1 MHPSKGEA
9 VNWAEATAEVGG
21 FAAGFRNHR
30 TQFGERK
37 RAKDG
42 KNRADDPGRKNDGDA
57 ASFAGHFGRLQEDA
71 GANHCADNDGRG
83 GPGAQPANEFETFF
97 GHVTSNKVLV
107 NRSAL
112 ANWGAAAAV
121 APTRETPQT
130 TLCGP
135 FGVDRTT
142 MAPITKV
149 TIEPSMKTH
158 VYASLGN

>member
-9 VNWAEATAEVGG
+9 VNWAEATAEIGV

-71 GANHCADNDGRG
+71 RDNHGADKDSRG
-83 GPGAQPANEFETFF
+83 GPGAHTANDFESFYA
-97 GHVTSNKVLV
+97 HVTS
-107 NRSAL
+107 
-112 ANWGAAAAV
+112 
-121 APTRETPQT
+121 
-130 TLCGP
+130 
-135 FGVDRTT
+135 
-142 MAPITKV
+142 
-149 TIEPSMKTH
+149 
-158 VYASLGN
+158 